1 MLLQIEW
8 SGVLS
13 GHSNRLEDLCVR
25 VEIGGRRYKGR
36 NRRRRD
42 LLPNWHLQALQVI
55 KLGPILIIGEMIPMI
70 LLTCLGVTLI
80 GNHGKNG
87 EILLLCGK
95 LMPQEPV
102 NDQIDPIAALMQRA
116 KARARKVRR
125 GKVNQR
131 AE

>member
-42 LLPNWHLQALQVI
+42 LLPNKHLQALQVT
-55 KLGPILIIGEMIPMI
+55 KPGPDTIPMI
-70 LLTCLGVTLI
+70 LPSRLGPTQI
-80 GNHGKNG
+80 GIHGRNG
-87 EILLLCGK
+87 PLLRGK
-95 LMPQEPV
+95 LMPREAFK
-102 NDQIDPIAALMQRA
+102 DLSDPIAALVQRA
-116 KARARKVRR
+116 KEKARKVRK
-125 GKVNQR
+125 GKENQR